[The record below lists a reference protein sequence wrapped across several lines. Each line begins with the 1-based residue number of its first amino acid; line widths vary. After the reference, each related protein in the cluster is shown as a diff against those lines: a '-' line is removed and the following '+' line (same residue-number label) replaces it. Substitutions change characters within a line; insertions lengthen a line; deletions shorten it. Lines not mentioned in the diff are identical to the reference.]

1 MVKVKLSKGW
11 DRCSKEGHALVE
23 ADSMLGQSIPNGVYC
38 ARCGITVLIH
48 ELP

>member
-1 MVKVKLSKGW
+1 MVKLKPFV
-11 DRCSKEGHALVE
+11 DRCSMEGHVPVE